1 MTVKSKAFFAA
12 MAAVAAFATLP
23 AHGQSGAY
31 PSKPIRLIVP
41 AATGGSL
48 DLIARSVGQKATEGL
63 GQPVIVENKPGA
75 AFAIGTDF
83 VAKSPADGYTILV
96 TSTPHGMNPAI
107 KSNLP
112 YDTVKDFTAISLLAT
127 IPQLLVVNAGVPVSN
142 LQEFVRLAKSRPMAY
157 GSVGAGSPNHLS
169 AELLKDLAQ
178 IELTHVPYKGTG
190 PALTDLIGDRIQF
203 MSVDMTSASP
213 FLKSGKIKPLAVAT
227 AQRVPGLDIPTTAE
241 AGYPG
246 YEVTSWYAVFG
257 PAGMPAA
264 VTSRL
269 NEEIV
274 KGLSDPV
281 LRERFAALGATVV
294 GSSPAELDRHVRA
307 EIARWTKTA
316 KAAKITVD

>member
-1 MTVKSKAFFAA
+1 
-12 MAAVAAFATLP
+12 
-23 AHGQSGAY
+23 
-31 PSKPIRLIVP
+31 
-41 AATGGSL
+41 
-48 DLIARSVGQKATEGL
+48 
-63 GQPVIVENKPGA
+63 
-75 AFAIGTDF
+75 
-83 VAKSPADGYTILV
+83 
-96 TSTPHGMNPAI
+96 
-107 KSNLP
+107 
-112 YDTVKDFTAISLLAT
+112 
-127 IPQLLVVNAGVPVSN
+127 
-142 LQEFVRLAKSRPMAY
+142 
-157 GSVGAGSPNHLS
+157 
-169 AELLKDLAQ
+169 
-178 IELTHVPYKGTG
+178 
-190 PALTDLIGDRIQF
+190 

-274 KGLSDPV
+274 RPSDPV

>member
-1 MTVKSKAFFAA
+1 MTSKALFVS
-12 MAAVAAFATLP
+12 MAAVAALATLP

-48 DLIARSVGQKATEGL
+48 DLIARSVAQKATEGL

-83 VAKSPADGYTILV
+83 VAKAPADGYTILV